1 MRPSEERLICEE
13 SYFRAEQC
21 GDCCVRGDVIL
32 SARGSAT
39 SISGLSPE
47 ALNNLGP
54 RLALLIRAI
63 EAVVRPELVYCAR
76 FGEEVKA
83 LHFHLF
89 PRTAELA
96 RAFPGDI
103 GKGTTLNGPLL
114 LNVARE
120 RHTFLAA
127 SSAEQAKVHELTHA
141 IREYVKAG

>member
-1 MRPSEERLICEE
+1 MRPSEEHLICEGG
-13 SYFRAEQC
+13 YFRAEQC
-21 GDCCVRGDVIL
+21 GDCCVPGYVIL

-39 SISGLSPE
+39 SISGLSPA

-96 RAFPGDI
+96 RAFLADI
-103 GKGTTLNGPLL
+103 GTGTTLNGPLL
-114 LNVARE
+114 LDWARE
-120 RHTFLAA
+120 RHTFLAG
-127 SSAEQAKVHELTHA
+127 SSAERAKVHEVTHG
-141 IREYVKAG
+141 IREYVKAD